1 MKRVIWFLFIAV
13 VAALLAIA
21 ARRAEGN
28 VAILIPPYRIDLSL
42 NAAVLILLGTFIAGY
57 VLLGVANAARR
68 LPEQARAY
76 RARRRLEGA
85 SASLAAAVRAMVE
98 GRWSR
103 AVTLAASAAEQPET
117 AGAASLIAARASAQL
132 GETDRTAKWIAR
144 AGETSDMQA
153 AIDVLQAEIALDAR
167 EPHKALEA
175 IERVQARGAR
185 HVHTLRLKLKAAV
198 ALQHWEDVLRLARQL
213 EKHKALHP
221 LAAAKTKSDAYEAL
235 FQRLQG
241 DAYGVNALW
250 QQVPAAER
258 KDPAVALAA
267 AQAFDAADLGLQ
279 SRMVLEAA
287 LAQHWDERLI
297 AAYAQGHENSM
308 AARIA
313 QAEAWLERHS
323 TDGALLVALGRLCLR
338 EQLWGKARQY
348 LERSLAYR
356 NAPDTHALLGE
367 LAEQSGDRD
376 AAFTHFQ
383 RAAKV

>member
-1 MKRVIWFLFIAV
+1 MKRVIWFLFLAV
-13 VAALLAIA
+13 LAALLAIA

-85 SASLAAAVRAMVE
+85 SASLAAAVRAMME

-103 AVTLAASAAEQPET
+103 AVTLAANAAEQPET

-132 GETDRTAKWIAR
+132 GETDRTARWLAR
-144 AGETSDMQA
+144 AGETPDMQA
-153 AIDVLQAEIALDAR
+153 AIDVLQAEIALEAR
-167 EPHKALEA
+167 EPQKALEA

-185 HVHTLRLKLKAAV
+185 HVHTLRLKLRAAV

-221 LAAAKTKSDAYEAL
+221 LAAAKTKADAYEAL

-250 QQVPAAER
+250 QQVPAGER

-267 AQAFDAADLGLQ
+267 ALAFDAADLGLQ
-279 SRMVLEAA
+279 SRMVLEGA
-287 LAQHWDERLI
+287 LAYSWDERLL
-297 AAYAQGHENSM
+297 AAYGTGRENSL

-313 QAEAWLERHS
+313 QAEAWLERRP
-323 TDGALLVALGRLCLR
+323 TDGALLVTLGRLCLR

-356 NAPDTHALLGE
+356 NLPDTHALLGQ
-367 LAEQSGDRD
+367 LAEQSGDRE

-383 RAAKV
+383 RAAKL